1 MKGLDGGGVGKSD
14 SKAHRPPLWPS
25 EANGEIVAVSGD
37 VGCWMCWL
45 CQEKSI
51 KTESCEKH
59 CPELDICWGYI
70 VLEGAEE
77 KGGKSKINGSGK
89 ETISG
94 LTNSRRMS
102 KILVFS
108 FTCM

>member
-1 MKGLDGGGVGKSD
+1 M
-14 SKAHRPPLWPS
+14 
-25 EANGEIVAVSGD
+25 
-37 VGCWMCWL
+37 
-45 CQEKSI
+45 
-51 KTESCEKH
+51 
-59 CPELDICWGYI
+59 
-70 VLEGAEE
+70 LEGAEE